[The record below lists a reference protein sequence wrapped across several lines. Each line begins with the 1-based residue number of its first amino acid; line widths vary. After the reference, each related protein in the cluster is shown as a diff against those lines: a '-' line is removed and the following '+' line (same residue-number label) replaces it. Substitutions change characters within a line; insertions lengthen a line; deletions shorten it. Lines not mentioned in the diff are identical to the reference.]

1 MPYGLAVRVLVV
13 EDDPRLCREVT
24 EGLRVSG
31 FAVDVASD
39 IADADFKIAV
49 NRYDC
54 LVVDRG
60 LPDGDG
66 LDLVAGTRG
75 AGHAVP
81 ALILTARDGLADRIA
96 GFENGA
102 DDYLSKPFAL
112 PELML
117 RVRALCRRRE
127 QPTSCR
133 ITVGDIDIDLMR
145 RRVQRGGILLSLT
158 PKEFAVLELM
168 AARRGRVVSRTDLI
182 ECCWD
187 EMAEPA
193 SNVVDAVVA
202 KLRRK
207 LGQPTVIETVRGTG
221 FVLTA
226 DVAA

>member
-1 MPYGLAVRVLVV
+1 MRVLVL

-24 EGLRVSG
+24 EGLRSAG
-31 FAVDVASD
+31 FAVDIARH

-66 LDLVAGTRG
+66 LNLVAGIRT

-81 ALILTARDGLADRIA
+81 ALILTGRDGLADRIA
-96 GFENGA
+96 GFEHGA
-102 DDYLSKPFAL
+102 DDYLAKPFAL
-112 PELML
+112 AELVL
-117 RVRALCRRRE
+117 RVRALCRR
-127 QPTSCR
+127 QAPPTVSR
-133 ITVGDIDIDLMR
+133 VAAGDIEIDLMR
-145 RRVQRGGILLSLT
+145 RRVRRGGILLSLT

-168 AARRGRVVSRTDLI
+168 AARRGTVVSRTELI

-207 LGQPTVIETVRGTG
+207 LGPPSVIETVRGTG
-221 FVLTA
+221 FLLAVES
-226 DVAA
+226 VGAA

>member
-1 MPYGLAVRVLVV
+1 MRVLVL
-13 EDDPRLCREVT
+13 EDDHHLSREIT
-24 EGLRVSG
+24 GGLRSAG
-31 FAVDVASD
+31 FAVDLAHD
-39 IADADFKIAV
+39 IADADFKIAI

-66 LDLVAGTRG
+66 LDLVAGARG
-75 AGHAVP
+75 RGQLVP
-81 ALILTARDGLADRIA
+81 ALMLTARDGLRDRIA
-96 GFENGA
+96 GFEHGA
-102 DDYLSKPFAL
+102 DDYLTKPFAL
-112 PELML
+112 PELVM

-127 QPTSCR
+127 QPTASR
-133 ITVGDIDIDLMR
+133 ITVYDIEIDLMR
-145 RRVQRGGILLSLT
+145 RRVARGGVMLSLT

-168 AARRGRVVSRTDLI
+168 ATKRGSVVTRTDLI

-207 LGQPTVIETVRGTG
+207 LGDPQVIETVRGTG
-221 FVLTA
+221 FVIS
-226 DVAA
+226 

>member
-1 MPYGLAVRVLVV
+1 MRVLVL
-13 EDDPRLCREVT
+13 EDDQLLSREVT
-24 EGLRVSG
+24 DGLRSAG
-31 FAVDVASD
+31 FAVDLAHD
-39 IADADFKIAV
+39 IADADFKIAI

-66 LDLVAGTRG
+66 LDLVAGTRRRG
-75 AGHAVP
+75 QTVP
-81 ALILTARDGLADRIA
+81 ALMLTGRDGLHDRLA
-96 GFENGA
+96 GFEYGA
-102 DDYLSKPFAL
+102 DDYLTKPFAL
-112 PELML
+112 PELVM

-127 QPTSCR
+127 QPTASR
-133 ITVGDIDIDLMR
+133 ITLYDLDIDLMR
-145 RRVQRGGILLSLT
+145 RRVSRGGIMLTLT

-168 AARRGRVVSRTDLI
+168 ATKRGTVVTRTDLI

-207 LGQPTVIETVRGTG
+207 LGDPQVIETVRGTG
-221 FVLTA
+221 FVIS
-226 DVAA
+226 

>member
-1 MPYGLAVRVLVV
+1 MRVLVL
-13 EDDPRLCREVT
+13 EDDYQLCREVT
-24 EGLRVSG
+24 DGLRSAG
-31 FAVDVASD
+31 FAVDLAQS
-39 IADADFKIAV
+39 IADADFKISI

-66 LDLVAGTRG
+66 LDLVAGVRG
-75 AGHAVP
+75 SGHTVP
-81 ALILTARDGLADRIA
+81 ALMLTGRDGLHDRLA
-96 GFENGA
+96 GFESGA
-102 DDYLSKPFAL
+102 DDYLTKPFAL
-112 PELML
+112 PELVM

-127 QPTSCR
+127 QPTSSR
-133 ITVGDIDIDLMR
+133 IAVADIDIDLMR
-145 RRVQRGGILLSLT
+145 RRVTRGGIMLALT

-168 AARRGRVVSRTDLI
+168 ATRRGSVVTRTDLI

-207 LGQPTVIETVRGTG
+207 LGEPSVIETVRGTG
-221 FVLTA
+221 FLIAGVLS
-226 DVAA
+226 

>member
-1 MPYGLAVRVLVV
+1 MLEDDQRLRREVV
-13 EDDPRLCREVT
+13 E
-24 EGLRVSG
+24 GLKAAG
-31 FAVDVASD
+31 FAVDLASD
-39 IADADFKIAV
+39 VAEADFKVAV

-66 LDLVAGTRG
+66 LDLIAGARA
-75 AGHAVP
+75 AGQTVP
-81 ALILTARDGLADRIA
+81 ALILTARDGLADRIE

-102 DDYLSKPFAL
+102 DDYLAKPFAL
-112 PELML
+112 PELVL
-117 RVRALCRRRE
+117 RVRALCRRQD
-127 QPTSCR
+127 QPTASR
-133 ITVGDIDIDLMR
+133 ITVGDIELDRMR

-158 PKEFAVLELM
+158 PREFAVLELM
-168 AARRGRVVSRTDLI
+168 AARHGGVVSRSELI

-207 LGQPTVIETVRGTG
+207 LGAPAVIETVRGAG
-221 FVLTA
+221 FVL
-226 DVAA
+226 AATGAGSARA